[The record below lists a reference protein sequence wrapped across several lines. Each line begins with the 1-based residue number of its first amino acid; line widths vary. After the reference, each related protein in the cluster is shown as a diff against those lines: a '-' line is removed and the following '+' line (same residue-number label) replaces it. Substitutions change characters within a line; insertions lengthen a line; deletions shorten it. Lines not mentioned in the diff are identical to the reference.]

1 MQSVSE
7 QDPVT
12 VGLNQGQVPLAGW
25 LPGVGRG
32 SFWAG
37 GQKAPQIKNKSS
49 PPGWIKAAEWMKV
62 SVTGAERG
70 RRWVG
75 AEQQGQSPHGPRLC
89 GCALS
94 CRKDLLWAGE
104 TADLAE
110 ERWGLTSVS
119 LGSMVRLAWRRPRAG
134 GYLLAIIRGENTV
147 AWTGQ
152 SETWPRT
159 SMF

>member
-1 MQSVSE
+1 MAEVREMQSVSE

-32 SFWAG
+32 GSFWAG

-49 PPGWIKAAEWMKV
+49 PPGWIKAVEWMEV

-75 AEQQGQSPHGPRLC
+75 AEQQGQSPHGLRLC

-94 CRKDLLWAGE
+94 CRKDLL
-104 TADLAE
+104 
-110 ERWGLTSVS
+110 
-119 LGSMVRLAWRRPRAG
+119 
-134 GYLLAIIRGENTV
+134 
-147 AWTGQ
+147 
-152 SETWPRT
+152 
-159 SMF
+159 

>member
-25 LPGVGRG
+25 LPGVGWG

-49 PPGWIKAAEWMKV
+49 PPGWIKAAEWMEV

-75 AEQQGQSPHGPRLC
+75 AEQQGQSPHGLRLC
-89 GCALS
+89 AVLS
-94 CRKDLLWAGE
+94 QGPFVSRRDCGFGGGAMGSHFSFAGIDGE
-104 TADLAE
+104 T
-110 ERWGLTSVS
+110 GLEKAK
-119 LGSMVRLAWRRPRAG
+119 GGRPPTGDNQGREHG
-134 GYLLAIIRGENTV
+134 GLD
-147 AWTGQ
+147 
-152 SETWPRT
+152 RT
-159 SMF
+159 E

>member
-1 MQSVSE
+1 MAEVREMQSVSE

-32 SFWAG
+32 GSFWAG

-49 PPGWIKAAEWMKV
+49 PPGWIKAVEWMEV

-75 AEQQGQSPHGPRLC
+75 AEQQGQSPHGLRLC
-89 GCALS
+89 DCPVARTF
-94 CRKDLLWAGE
+94 CE
-104 TADLAE
+104 Q
-110 ERWGLTSVS
+110 ERLRIWRRSDGVS
-119 LGSMVRLAWRRPRAG
+119 LRFRWDR
-134 GYLLAIIRGENTV
+134 
-147 AWTGQ
+147 W
-152 SETWPRT
+152 
-159 SMF
+159 